1 MPSQE
6 TLTDVGTS
14 VSEQEQAMAGPEL
27 RRRFVRLI
35 MGLVVGGSMFQLGS
49 CDPTVRATLLAGLEQ
64 TTGTLLNTVNS
75 NWGEVCSEFLP
86 RDLMPTRGN

>member
-1 MPSQE
+1 
-6 TLTDVGTS
+6 
-14 VSEQEQAMAGPEL
+14 MAGPEL
-27 RRRFVRLI
+27 KRRFVRLA

-75 NWGEVCSEFLP
+75 AFFISLLDDEEDTSGGGLSTTP
-86 RDLMPTRGN
+86 